1 MALALTLFDETTSGN
16 TLGKCE
22 LTLVSQRVTLRELLA
37 ERIRT
42 EVERFNQQRNQEIF
56 QGFVQPSDAE
66 KALNGYKLRKP
77 RSISFKKQMALAVR
91 AFETNGFFVLLND
104 QQISGLEEM
113 LTLDANSKISFIKL
127 VPLVGG

>member
-22 LTLVSQRVTLRELLA
+22 LTLVSQRMTLRELLA

-77 RSISFKKQMALAVR
+77 RSISFEKQMALAVR